1 MNLPLIIGKITKSSN
16 QSLNVFRR
24 GSHSKTQTT
33 ITSRRVGHEI
43 EKGPRRWQIPSK
55 VGNKSTNI

>member
-1 MNLPLIIGKITKSSN
+1 MNSPLIIGKITKRSN

-33 ITSRRVGHEI
+33 ITSRRVGHEMKKDLGGGRFQA
-43 EKGPRRWQIPSK
+43 E
-55 VGNKSTNI
+55 